1 MKKELLLSSF
11 ILLGAAFPLMGIA
24 ASPSA
29 SWKTVQVK
37 QKAKRQS
44 KKAVDSKKILP
55 MKEYIDQLMA
65 KMTLQEKIGQLNLM
79 VAGDITTGN
88 AMDTQVAGDIT
99 AGRMGGVF
107 NIKGFDK
114 IKALQDVAIRNSRLG
129 IPLLVGMDVIHG
141 YETIF
146 PIPIALS
153 CSWNEEALRQV
164 GAVSAREASADG
176 INWTFSPMV
185 DVALDARWGRI
196 SEGFGEDPYL
206 SGVLGAAM
214 TRGYQQADMSRETI
228 VPKDHIMACLKHFA
242 LYGAVEAGKEYNTTD
257 MSKIRMYNQ
266 FLPPYKAV
274 VDAGVG
280 SVMSSFNLIDYVPAT
295 ASHWMMTD
303 VLRKQWNFQG
313 FVVTD
318 YGSIGEILQ
327 HGTARD
333 LKEASEQSLL
343 AGTDMDMC
351 SQGFV
356 RFLEQS
362 VKEGKVS
369 EADID
374 IACRRI
380 LEAKYRL
387 GLFADPYRYCDSK
400 RQKTDIFTASHRK
413 AARDIAAET
422 FVLLKNDQQLLP
434 LSKKGKIALIG
445 PLADTRNNMSGTWSV
460 AATHDRY
467 SSLKESM
474 EKALAGKA
482 TLLYAQGCNVVYDEQ
497 EQKDGEFGKTIT
509 RGDDAKLKAE
519 ALQIARQADVIVC
532 AMGETADMSGEC
544 ASRTDLRMPDTQRDL
559 LEKLAQLGK
568 PIVLLNFSGRPTV
581 LTWEKNHI
589 PAIMNVWFG
598 GSEAADAICD
608 VVFGDKVPSGKLTT
622 SLPKVTGQEPLYYNH
637 QNTGRPVPDD
647 NPRFA
652 KYASNFL
659 DVRNG
664 ALYPFG
670 YGLSYTTFEYGS
682 LQLSSH
688 KASVASA
695 NSDTWNDHA
704 DITATIRVT
713 NTGRCAADEIVQLY
727 IRDKVASISRPVKEL
742 KGFQRIHLAAGESK
756 EVIFHITPDMLKFY
770 NANLQYVLES
780 GDFDV
785 MVGPNSRETKNV
797 MFTVE

>member
-153 CSWNEEALRQV
+153 CTWSEEALKQV

-242 LYGAVEAGKEYNTTD
+242 LYGAVESGKDYNTTD
-257 MSKIRMYNQ
+257 MSKVRMYNQ
-266 FLPPYKAV
+266 YLPPYKMV
-274 VDAGVG
+274 VEAGVG

-303 VLRKQWNFQG
+303 VLRNQWNFRG

-327 HGTARD
+327 HGTAKD
-333 LKEASEQSLL
+333 LKEASEQTLL

-356 RFLEQS
+356 KFLEQS

-369 EADID
+369 EEAINT
-374 IACRRI
+374 ACRRI

-608 VVFGDKVPSGKLTT
+608 VVFGDKCPVA
-622 SLPKVTGQEPLYYNH
+622 SLPPLC
-637 QNTGRPVPDD
+637 
-647 NPRFA
+647 PR
-652 KYASNFL
+652 L
-659 DVRNG
+659 QVRNLFITITKIQDV
-664 ALYPFG
+664 LYPMTI
-670 YGLSYTTFEYGS
+670 LD
-682 LQLSSH
+682 LP
-688 KASVASA
+688 
-695 NSDTWNDHA
+695 NMP
-704 DITATIRVT
+704 ATSWMY
-713 NTGRCAADEIVQLY
+713 AMAP
-727 IRDKVASISRPVKEL
+727 SIL
-742 KGFQRIHLAAGESK
+742 L
-756 EVIFHITPDMLKFY
+756 DM
-770 NANLQYVLES
+770 A
-780 GDFDV
+780 
-785 MVGPNSRETKNV
+785 
-797 MFTVE
+797 